1 MSKAGSA
8 AKVKLNSFDDLFEA
22 SDMTAGTNQVQEIP
36 LSELYEFKGH
46 PFKVLDDERMNELVS
61 SIRERGILSPILVR
75 KKDNFYEVISGHRRK
90 RAAEIIGLEKVPVI
104 IKELTDDDATIIM
117 VDSNIQREEILPSE
131 KAFAFKMKMD
141 AISHMGKRGDRSREI
156 VGEDNG
162 LGGRQVTRYVKLT
175 NLIAELLDMVDQKK
189 LTITLAVKIA
199 DLSEEKQKE
208 VLNYINQGYSI
219 NDEQIKRIREMNKE
233 NKEQISDVVENIN
246 SKPRKKKK
254 VILPE
259 NKLEK
264 YFPKDYSKKDME
276 EIIYQLLEKWK
287 SEGYGI

>member
-1 MSKAGSA
+1 MNLPSA
-8 AKVKLNSFDDLFEA
+8 DDLFTTQEER
-22 SDMTAGTNQVQEIP
+22 DQKNQEYVKNISIYEITDFP
-36 LSELYEFKGH
+36 NH
-46 PFKVLDDERMNELVS
+46 PFKVIGDSQMIELQE
-61 SIRERGILSPILVR
+61 SIKKYGVLTPLIVR
-75 KKDNFYEVISGHRRK
+75 PRSEGFYEIISGHRRK

-141 AISHMGKRGDRSREI
+141 AISHMGKKGERSREI

-175 NLIAELLDMVDQKK
+175 NLISELLDMVDKK
-189 LTITLAVKIA
+189 ELTITTAVKIA
-199 DLSEEKQKE
+199 DLSEEKQIE

-219 NDEQIKRIREMNKE
+219 NDEQIKRIREMNEESKKE
-233 NKEQISDVVENIN
+233 IYETIENVDL
-246 SKPRKKKK
+246 KQRKKKK

-264 YFPKDYSKKDME
+264 YFPEDYSKKDME
-276 EIIYQLLEKWK
+276 KIIYQLLEKWK

>member
-1 MSKAGSA
+1 MSKFGE
-8 AKVKLNSFDDLFEA
+8 KIKLTSYDELLGVNTESE
-22 SDMTAGTNQVQEIP
+22 GTK
-36 LSELYEFKGH
+36 ELDINLLREFKNH

-75 KKDNFYEVISGHRRK
+75 KKYNFYEVISGHRRK

-117 VDSNIQREEILPSE
+117 VDSNIQREKILPSE

>member
-1 MSKAGSA
+1 MASRVAG
-8 AKVKLNSFDDLFEA
+8 KIKLQSVDELLGVPEI
-22 SDMTAGTNQVQEIP
+22 AGTQKIEIGRIHA
-36 LSELYEFKGH
+36 FRNH
-46 PFKVLDDERMNELVS
+46 PFKVLDDERMEELVS

-75 KKDNFYEVISGHRRK
+75 KKDNFYEVISGHRRN

-141 AISHMGKRGDRSREI
+141 AISHMGKKGDRSREI

-233 NKEQISDVVENIN
+233 SKEQISDVVGNID

-264 YFPKDYSKKDME
+264 YFPEEYSRKDIEK
-276 EIIYQLLEKWK
+276 IIYQLLEKWK

>member
-1 MSKAGSA
+1 M
-8 AKVKLNSFDDLFEA
+8 E
-22 SDMTAGTNQVQEIP
+22 
-36 LSELYEFKGH
+36 
-46 PFKVLDDERMNELVS
+46 ELVS

-141 AISHMGKRGDRSREI
+141 AISHMGKKGDRSREI

-233 NKEQISDVVENIN
+233 SKEQISDVVGNID

-264 YFPKDYSKKDME
+264 YFPEEYSRKDIEK
-276 EIIYQLLEKWK
+276 IIYQLLEKWK

>member
-1 MSKAGSA
+1 MSKFGE
-8 AKVKLNSFDDLFEA
+8 KIKLTSYDELLGVNTE
-22 SDMTAGTNQVQEIP
+22 
-36 LSELYEFKGH
+36 SEGIKELDINLLREFKNH

-90 RAAEIIGLEKVPVI
+90 RATEIIGLEKVPVI

>member
-1 MSKAGSA
+1 MSKFGE
-8 AKVKLNSFDDLFEA
+8 KIKLTSYDELLGVNTESE
-22 SDMTAGTNQVQEIP
+22 GTK
-36 LSELYEFKGH
+36 ELYIDLLREFKNH

>member
-1 MSKAGSA
+1 MSVRAAETSA
-8 AKVKLNSFDDLFEA
+8 VGKSIYTHDARSKVAKSYELLTEEVLDELSKFGEKIKLTSYDELLGVNNENEGTKELDINLLREFE
-22 SDMTAGTNQVQEIP
+22 N
-36 LSELYEFKGH
+36 H
-46 PFKVLDDERMNELVS
+46 PFKVLDDERMEELVS

-141 AISHMGKRGDRSREI
+141 AISHMGKKGERSREI

-175 NLIAELLDMVDQKK
+175 NLISELLDMVDKK
-189 LTITLAVKIA
+189 ELTITTDCKKLLI
-199 DLSEEKQKE
+199 
-208 VLNYINQGYSI
+208 Y
-219 NDEQIKRIREMNKE
+219 
-233 NKEQISDVVENIN
+233 
-246 SKPRKKKK
+246 RKK
-254 VILPE
+254 
-259 NKLEK
+259 NR
-264 YFPKDYSKKDME
+264 
-276 EIIYQLLEKWK
+276 
-287 SEGYGI
+287 